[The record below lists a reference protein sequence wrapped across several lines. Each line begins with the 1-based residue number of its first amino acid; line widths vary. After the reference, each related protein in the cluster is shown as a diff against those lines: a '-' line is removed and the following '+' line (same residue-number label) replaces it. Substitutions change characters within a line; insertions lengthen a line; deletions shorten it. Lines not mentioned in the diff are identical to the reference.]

1 MDSLDSELLD
11 LDGVGLDDSL
21 VSVASAGLALDD
33 DDWLLGGL
41 ADLDDLLGSL
51 DDLLFLLD
59 LSGDD
64 LGVGNSDSLLLSD
77 QMSLGLVASGDLDL
91 ESLLLNWGLAD
102 RDLVLELGSL
112 DLLLSDSLLDLQLLL
127 DELDLLSDGLGGLLE
142 GLLLLL
148 QDLLGVLATTLGSS
162 NLDDDWL
169 VGLGASLDENLDL
182 LNSDLSELDRSLVG
196 SDGGSGDLSAVG
208 LDDLVPSLD

>member
-91 ESLLLNWGLAD
+91 ESLSLNWGFAD